1 MLQKTS
7 VPFIQDRARTLNV
20 IISTHITMDIVNEAL
35 FARNYKYY
43 PLEHTVSS
51 FLIDQVNESQRK
63 PSASVL

>member
-1 MLQKTS
+1 MLQRTS

-20 IISTHITMDIVNEAL
+20 IISTHISMDIVNEAL

-51 FLIDQVNESQRK
+51 FLI
-63 PSASVL
+63 L